1 MFVVSPPEQRHGGMK
16 VAGAGCEIGDL
27 PFGRHL
33 GRQFGERRRLND
45 DGKDP
50 LVEALGEQEFRQT
63 PLGCR
68 PDRRDEEHHQLAAF
82 GGALQGLLPAL
93 PGLQS
98 ALGIEVEK
106 HIVPAMRDHP
116 VTDGDGLSVV
126 RARMGDENT

>member
-1 MFVVSPPEQRHGGMK
+1 MK

-33 GRQFGERRRLND
+33 GRQLGERRGLND

-50 LVEALGEQEFRQT
+50 LVEALGEQEFCQT

-68 PDRRDEEHHQLAAF
+68 PDRRDEEHHQLATF
-82 GGALQGLLPAL
+82 GSALQGLLPAL

-106 HIVPAMRDHP
+106 HIVPAMGDHP

-126 RARMGDENT
+126 GARMGEENT